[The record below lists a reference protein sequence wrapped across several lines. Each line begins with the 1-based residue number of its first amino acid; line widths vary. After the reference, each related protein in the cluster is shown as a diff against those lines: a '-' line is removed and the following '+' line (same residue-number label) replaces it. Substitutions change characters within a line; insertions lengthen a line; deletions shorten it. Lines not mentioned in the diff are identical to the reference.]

1 MEKEQNI
8 NNEIKPLTP
17 ELVLIGTIAQKLGK
31 NGLLELDI
39 SDNIV
44 IHSVNIN
51 VENGKVTIYAE

>member
-1 MEKEQNI
+1 MEKKQN

-39 SDNIV
+39 NDNNV
-44 IHSVNIN
+44 IHSVNIS
-51 VENGKVTIYAE
+51 VENGKITIYAE